1 MTEQVRLCAV
11 WPTENWLGSSLNQI
25 QGWTTVRESYSRAL
39 EQGPLLFALLSSP
52 PLVLLHHLHA
62 HLDDVHV
69 RLVVVV
75 AAAPAPRSSSFFKGL
90 EDQDQ
95 SILAR
100 FSGKTSVKISYID
113 PK

>member
-1 MTEQVRLCAV
+1 MMEQVRICAV
-11 WPTENWLGSSLNQI
+11 WPTENWHGTSLNQI

-75 AAAPAPRSSSFFKGL
+75 AATAPRSSSFFKGL

-100 FSGKTSVKISYID
+100 FLGKTSVKISYMD